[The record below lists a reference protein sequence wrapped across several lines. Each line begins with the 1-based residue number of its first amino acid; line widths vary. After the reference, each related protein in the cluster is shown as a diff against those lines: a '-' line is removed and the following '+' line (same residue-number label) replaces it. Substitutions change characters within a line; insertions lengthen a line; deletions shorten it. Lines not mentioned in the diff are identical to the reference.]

1 MRLSDLDDAS
11 ANSKEGSERE
21 QGDVFHRQPE
31 FFYCTFA
38 SEQVL
43 RFASEVFLRAALAN
57 HEEGAEDGGE
67 VELAATQPG

>member
-1 MRLSDLDDAS
+1 MSDLNDAS
-11 ANSKEGSERE
+11 TNSKEGSERTR
-21 QGDVFHRQPE
+21 GCTSASARVFRQH
-31 FFYCTFA
+31 FC